1 MRLIFTTFV
10 AIVGIATAPLAATFG
25 PLVEANELANALN
38 EKQPVLLD
46 IRNDGYADSHVDG
59 ALWAPYKLF
68 RGTKDNPGGLM
79 DLAALEEHLE
89 KLGLEQDEP
98 IVVISEGNTDTDF
111 GAAAR
116 VYWTLKSTGFTDLS
130 ILNGGRIA
138 WRDANLPLNNTP
150 ETAVPSQLDLEF
162 DTTWLADTQHV
173 SSVVKGETSGLLV
186 DARLPEFFAGDKA
199 HGAAK
204 RPGTLPGAI
213 NQSYATFFENGAA
226 AISTPTDVSALKASL
241 GIKGNE
247 EVISFCNT
255 GHWAATHWF
264 ALSELANV
272 ENAKLYAGSM
282 VEYSNADLP
291 MENTPGVLKNLLRQ
305 IGL

>member
-1 MRLIFTTFV
+1 MRLFLTTFV
-10 AIVGIATAPLAATFG
+10 AIFGIATAPLAATFG
-25 PLVEANELANALN
+25 PLVEASDLAEALDT
-38 EKQPVLLD
+38 KQPILLD
-46 IRNDGYADSHVDG
+46 IRNAGYKDSHVDG

-68 RGTKDNPGGLM
+68 RGTKENPGGLM
-79 DLAALEEHLE
+79 DLTVLEQQLE
-89 KLGLEQDEP
+89 QLGLEQNEP
-98 IVVISEGNTDTDF
+98 IVIISEGNNDTDF

-116 VYWTLKSTGFTDLS
+116 VYWTLKSTGFSDLS

-138 WRDANLPLNNTP
+138 WRDANLPLNNTA
-150 ETAVPSQLDLEF
+150 ESATPSQLNLEF

-173 SSVVKGETSGLLV
+173 SSVVQGETSGLLV
-186 DARLPEFFAGDKA
+186 DARLPEFFVGDKA

-204 RPGTLPGAI
+204 RPGTLPGAV
-213 NQSYATFFENGAA
+213 NQSYSIFFENGAA

-241 GIKGNE
+241 GIKGDE

-272 ENAKLYAGSM
+272 EDAKLYAGSM
-282 VEYSNADLP
+282 VEYSNTDLP
-291 MENTPGVLKNLLRQ
+291 MQNTPGVFKNLLRQ
-305 IGL
+305 IGF